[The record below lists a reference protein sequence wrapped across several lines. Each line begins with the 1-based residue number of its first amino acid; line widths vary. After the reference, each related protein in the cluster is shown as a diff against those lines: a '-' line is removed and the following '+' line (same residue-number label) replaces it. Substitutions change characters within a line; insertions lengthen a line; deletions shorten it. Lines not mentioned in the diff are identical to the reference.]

1 MPKPQTKNTQ
11 TAGRYF
17 DLQYTFE
24 YKLSMANQNDSYCSL
39 TSSDINKC
47 FIFFIFLKLMSTLLE
62 YKTKL
67 PELDL
72 CLPITFY

>member
-47 FIFFIFLKLMSTLLE
+47 FIFFIFKN
-62 YKTKL
+62 
-67 PELDL
+67 
-72 CLPITFY
+72 